1 MRRACDRCYRVK
13 QKCYLEASEDQ
24 CTACKD
30 SNSLCRISRVEK
42 RAGRRPT
49 ERAFC
54 TGALLR
60 VWDPRS
66 SRTVLSESKW
76 TALKPNSCAIAPG
89 DAAFAKDLLAKF
101 RILFDGEPFETSPE
115 LLHSCCETYGP
126 FMHGQSFAASFR
138 NSFQRAFFSAPELVK
153 DTFPALQSAMLLSQ
167 QKHSPLA
174 IHEST
179 TKGVSAVETL
189 RNAKVRNADDAF
201 AVIALGQT
209 LAAFD
214 LMTNSSGARLI
225 LQYSLA
231 SAEPFYSSVSATLDT
246 EPVTVTSI
254 IWDTVCCLVNG
265 EVPSI
270 KYQPRGPDY
279 VDRVAGLCTTLLP
292 LLYDLSKANVINDA
306 ASTSV
311 LEDRQLQLLK
321 LEKDIASWK
330 PSRPKYF
337 NTRFTEQEI
346 VQTKAQA
353 ALYQQAALL
362 VLHRISHPLG
372 PHDEVAEG
380 SAKAIVTDII
390 RFSSSP
396 GHKFRL
402 RHIIFPILVAALE
415 LEDFPNW
422 IWDTQEILR
431 LAPACRRKLL
441 GLVDFVWTQRRS
453 GSEGS
458 FTQLI
463 RRGPSFVMLP

>member
-54 TGALLR
+54 TGASLR

-66 SRTVLSESKW
+66 SRTVLSQSKW

-101 RILFDGEPFETSPE
+101 HILFDGEPFETSPE
-115 LLHSCCETYGP
+115 LLHSFCETYGP

-214 LMTNSSGARLI
+214 LMTNSSGASLI

-231 SAEPFYSSVSATLDT
+231 SAEPFYGSISATIDT
-246 EPVTVTSI
+246 EPVTITSI
-254 IWDTVCCLVNG
+254 IWDTVCCLMKG
-265 EVPSI
+265 EVPTIRCKSRE
-270 KYQPRGPDY
+270 QAC
-279 VDRVAGLCTTLLP
+279 VDRVAGICTTLLP
-292 LLYDLSKANVINDA
+292 ILYDLSKANSINDA
-306 ASTSV
+306 ASTSM

-321 LEKDIASWK
+321 LEEEIASWK
-330 PSRPKYF
+330 PNRSEDF

-346 VQTKAQA
+346 VQMKAQA
-353 ALYQQAALL
+353 ALYQEAALL
-362 VLHRISHPLG
+362 VLHWISHPLG
-372 PHDEVAEG
+372 LHDEVAKG
-380 SAKAIVTDII
+380 FAKAIVANII
-390 RFSSSP
+390 RSSSSL
-396 GHKFRL
+396 GHRFCL
-402 RHIIFPILVAALE
+402 RHIVFPILVAALE
-415 LEDFPNW
+415 LEDFPDW
-422 IWDTQEILR
+422 IWDTQKILH
-431 LAPACRRKLL
+431 LAPACRRKLRE
-441 GLVDFVWTQRRS
+441 LVDFVWAQRRS
-453 GSEGS
+453 GYQGS
-458 FTQLI
+458 LTQLI
-463 RRGPSFVMLP
+463 RRGPSFVVLP